1 MEVLLTRGDLSL
13 VGELA
18 SLKDSL
24 NVFRK
29 RAKRVSK
36 ENQVSYPLPEEHV
49 LVRES
54 SEEYCEMMMRSCD
67 LDNAFHDVEPMEKS
81 SQYSISSSPIY
92 RMNPEIIAEQ
102 WLDRDLFNR
111 VLVLL
116 GWLMVR
122 IYNLITPQVGA
133 EQMQNTNQ
141 A

>member
-1 MEVLLTRGDLSL
+1 MEVLLTRGDLSV

-36 ENQVSYPLPEEHV
+36 ENQVSYPLPEQHV
-49 LVRES
+49 PVQES
-54 SEEYCEMMMRSCD
+54 GEEYREMMIRSCD

-81 SQYSISSSPIY
+81 SQYSMASSPIY
-92 RMNPEIIAEQ
+92 RGGGEKFRMNPEIIAEQ
-102 WLDRDLFNR
+102 WQDQDLFNR
-111 VLVLL
+111 VLDLL

-122 IYNLITPQVGA
+122 IYN
-133 EQMQNTNQ
+133 
-141 A
+141 